1 MHSNPS
7 SASFVFNK
15 ISSSHLIHKESAP
28 ECCLSQPRT
37 FTFPC
42 FWLHIFLSYCTSSN
56 CPKGRLSCASSFTFL
71 IYNWQR
77 LLSKPEM
84 IIKDCGKWMAKN
96 YFLKQ
101 TMILIL
107 WMNVSLFWKTC
118 MCFKILSHGFHKPNE
133 QGYNK
138 KALLLGCDSN
148 RWNNYT
154 VVNSPLRK
162 ICFLCYLTGLTFDS
176 P

>member
-1 MHSNPS
+1 M
-7 SASFVFNK
+7 FQ
-15 ISSSHLIHKESAP
+15 
-28 ECCLSQPRT
+28 SQYL
-37 FTFPC
+37 FSFPC
-42 FWLHIFLSYCTSSN
+42 CTVTTNTCTPIHPQLLLFSTRSSLVIWFIRKVPQNVVYLSHIRLLFHAFWSIYFLSYCTSSN

-71 IYNWQR
+71 IYKWQR

-133 QGYNK
+133 QGYN
-138 KALLLGCDSN
+138 
-148 RWNNYT
+148 
-154 VVNSPLRK
+154 
-162 ICFLCYLTGLTFDS
+162 
-176 P
+176 